1 LGTGAAMLSYE
12 VHCSIGNCWLE
23 RIGAIQG
30 EVISPVAGPVI
41 IGQEEPLVNLAKNL
55 GFYQLSF

>member
-1 LGTGAAMLSYE
+1 
-12 VHCSIGNCWLE
+12 LE
-23 RIGAIQG
+23 RVGAIQG
-30 EVISPVAGPVI
+30 EVISSVAGPVI

>member
-1 LGTGAAMLSYE
+1 MLSYE